1 MVQEN
6 LISVIVPVYNAEQ
19 YLERCVD
26 SLLNQTHADL
36 EILLVNDGS
45 KDGSGALCDALARK
59 DSRIRVFHKEN
70 GGAASARNLGLD
82 HIRGEYVAFA
92 DCDDWVETDAYE
104 AMLRLARERNV
115 TLVSAGRYDVNSE
128 TGEKTVGLCPV
139 RQERISGV
147 EFAGRVFLWDNCDSS
162 PCDKLYHRSLVQNTR
177 FPEGKICED
186 IPFINRVALDSEA
199 VYLYDKPVY
208 NYFHRPGS
216 ESMSKIS
223 DKTFHFSYYTNL
235 LYPYIRDNY
244 PEIEPQARYIRV
256 RSLMHGVQSVVL
268 ANQEIRNRYRE
279 KYREL
284 HRSLCG
290 HLGFLL
296 RYPRFGRKERLI
308 GLLLICGLYLPVH
321 KGLQLIK
328 KRKKCDA

>member
-1 MVQEN
+1 MIQEI

-26 SLLNQTHADL
+26 SLLGQTHRNLD
-36 EILLVNDGS
+36 ILLVNDGS
-45 KDGSGALCDALARK
+45 RDGSGALCDALARK

-70 GGAASARNLGLD
+70 GGAASARNLGLA

-92 DCDDWVETDAYE
+92 DCDDWVEPNAYE
-104 AMLRLARERNV
+104 TMLFLAIREKV

-128 TGEKTVGLCPV
+128 TGEKTVGLCPA

-216 ESMSKIS
+216 ESMSKVS
-223 DKTFHFSYYTNL
+223 DKTFHFSYYTGL
-235 LYPYIRDNY
+235 LYPYIRENY
-244 PEIEPQARYIRV
+244 PQISRQAEYQRVASLVHGLISLELADSQTNEIYRDV
-256 RSLMHGVQSVVL
+256 R
-268 ANQEIRNRYRE
+268 
-279 KYREL
+279 REL
-284 HRSLCG
+284 
-290 HLGFLL
+290 L
-296 RYPRFGRKERLI
+296 RELRRHTRFVLFSPFMKRQERLTDI
-308 GLLLICGLYLPVH
+308 LLILDVYGWLRKVVH
-321 KGLQLIK
+321 SI
-328 KRKKCDA
+328 RK